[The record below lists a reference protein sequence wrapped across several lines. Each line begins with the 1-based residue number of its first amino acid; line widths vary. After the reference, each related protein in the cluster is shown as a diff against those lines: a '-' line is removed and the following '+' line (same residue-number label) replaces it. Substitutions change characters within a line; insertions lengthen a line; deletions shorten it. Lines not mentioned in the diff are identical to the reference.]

1 MTNPVCHHR
10 AIASQ
15 IVIASEGTFFVPE
28 RSNLR
33 SRTNAAIAKQS
44 PSSCT
49 QEPIATSLPVHSDER
64 PPRDDKFAFESLSF

>member
-1 MTNPVCHHR
+1 MCGVR
-10 AIASQ
+10 AIAFRY
-15 IVIASEGTFFVPE
+15 VIARESTFFVHE

-33 SRTNAAIAKQS
+33 SRTNAAIASQS